1 VSKGKS
7 AAQGMAEGGMVGRD
21 GGAVAPS
28 DTVPTMLTP
37 GEVVLNAAQQSNVA
51 GAITNN
57 NVSVDTSKMESKMDA
72 QIRESKQM
80 NTNTKRLLEQNEFLM
95 NKLIRKQDGM
105 KLANA

>member
-1 VSKGKS
+1 
-7 AAQGMAEGGMVGRD
+7 M
-21 GGAVAPS
+21 
-28 DTVPTMLTP
+28 
-37 GEVVLNAAQQSNVA
+37 NAAQRSNVA